1 MAASGLV
8 EKNARMQHFQSKSKD
23 LYKYLIILSKRPMAY
38 LKVVQFEQGTEE
50 RNRVTSSHGCLI
62 KHLIDPLALLHRDC
76 GDEERE
82 TRREKEKERDI
93 WIPSALHRKCSEKRT
108 RERDGDI
115 TKSVKKWEK
124 RCTIS
129 TPHIR
134 VVCGRE
140 ERASCGV
147 TLPARTRVHTCR
159 ERVSAHARAILTS
172 NSNATKRGIVRP
184 AEDLPGEHKERG
196 RESFSATTSPASP
209 SSEPADNR
217 HLKTCCYRALR
228 VAQH

>member
-1 MAASGLV
+1 M
-8 EKNARMQHFQSKSKD
+8 
-23 LYKYLIILSKRPMAY
+23 
-38 LKVVQFEQGTEE
+38 GTEE
-50 RNRVTSSHGCLI
+50 RNRVTSSHVCCLI

-82 TRREKEKERDI
+82 TRREKEKGRDI
-93 WIPSALHRKCSEKRT
+93 WIPSALHGKCSEKRT

-172 NSNATKRGIVRP
+172 KLKCDQTRHCKTRRRLAGRAQGKRERELLGDHFTSFPIFRARRQSSFEDILLSSTPSRP
-184 AEDLPGEHKERG
+184 TLIMKTRLLYSILIDRG
-196 RESFSATTSPASP
+196 A
-209 SSEPADNR
+209 
-217 HLKTCCYRALR
+217 
-228 VAQH
+228 